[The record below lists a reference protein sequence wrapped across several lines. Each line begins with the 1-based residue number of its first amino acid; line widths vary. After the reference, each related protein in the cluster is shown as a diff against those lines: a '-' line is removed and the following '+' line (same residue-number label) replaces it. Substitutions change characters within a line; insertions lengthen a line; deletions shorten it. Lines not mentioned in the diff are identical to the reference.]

1 MFGIVCTEVH
11 AMSGFVINGGK
22 HLNGELSV
30 HGAKN
35 SVLPLLAATC
45 LCEEECVLHN
55 CHHL

>member
-1 MFGIVCTEVH
+1 
-11 AMSGFVINGGK
+11 MSGFVINGGK